1 MTFSGRNYY
10 EIYLLLL
17 TAGWALLNWVT
28 GADGETIEAA
38 FPGWG
43 RHIFLGGLLVG
54 SLTALVGIAV
64 GTVVGM
70 LVERAAL
77 FALAGLCGAVGAFVL
92 SRADLVHALY
102 VVPLLLAYAAVH
114 LVRAR
119 QVRNDIARIRQA
131 LANPAA
137 PEPTP

>member
-10 EIYLLLL
+10 EIYLLVL
-17 TAGWALLNWVT
+17 TAGWAALNWAT

-43 RHIFLGGLLVG
+43 RHLWFGGLLAG
-54 SLTALVGIAV
+54 ATLALVGIAV
-64 GTVVGM
+64 GTVVGL

-77 FALAGLCGAVGAFVL
+77 FGLAGLCAAFGVL
-92 SRADLVHALY
+92 VASRADLVHALY

-114 LVRAR
+114 LHRAR
-119 QVRNDIARIRQA
+119 QAYRDVGRICQTLVSGA
-131 LANPAA
+131 GGA
-137 PEPTP
+137 P

>member
-10 EIYLLLL
+10 EIYLLVL
-17 TAGWALLNWVT
+17 TAGWALYNWVT
-28 GADGETIEAA
+28 AADGETIEAA

-43 RHIFLGGLLVG
+43 RHIFMGGLLVG
-54 SLTALVGIAV
+54 SLVALGGIAV

-77 FALAGLCGAVGAFVL
+77 FALAGFCGAVGLVVL
-92 SRADLVHALY
+92 SRADVGQALY
-102 VVPLLLAYAAVH
+102 VTPLLLAYAAVH

-119 QVRNDIARIRQA
+119 QVRADISRLRKA
-131 LANPAA
+131 LAHSAA
-137 PEPTP
+137 AEPTP